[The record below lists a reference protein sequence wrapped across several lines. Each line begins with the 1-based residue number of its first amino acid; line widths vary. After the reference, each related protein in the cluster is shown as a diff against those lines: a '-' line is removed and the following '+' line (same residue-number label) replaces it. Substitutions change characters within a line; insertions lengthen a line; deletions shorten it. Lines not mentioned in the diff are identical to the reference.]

1 MSDKSHVELLTMYV
15 YVCFLSVYYVF
26 LLMLITVKLSLPDP
40 FSSLLQVFVSGRGA
54 EKNGTGLDGYI
65 RVHDSGR
72 IYIETRTQ
80 LHIKD
85 HLFLKCAV
93 NRK

>member
-65 RVHDSGR
+65 RVHDSER

-85 HLFLKCAV
+85 HLFLNSAV
-93 NRK
+93 TRK